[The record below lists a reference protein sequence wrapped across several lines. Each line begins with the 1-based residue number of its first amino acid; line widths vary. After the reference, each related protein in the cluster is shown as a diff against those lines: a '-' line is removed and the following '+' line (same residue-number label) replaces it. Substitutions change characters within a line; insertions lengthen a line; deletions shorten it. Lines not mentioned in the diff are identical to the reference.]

1 MTGIPESIWDS
12 WEELLRTRWQG
23 EQLMPIFHAYYFW
36 FAWGRSSRTPK
47 STHFELSDFKTVF
60 DGELKGDTIS
70 GEFVDPD
77 GSGHFSL
84 E

>member
-1 MTGIPESIWDS
+1 MGLVQPRKNLTRLAMTGIPESIWES

-47 STHFELSDFKTVF
+47 STTQ
-60 DGELKGDTIS
+60 
-70 GEFVDPD
+70 
-77 GSGHFSL
+77 SL
-84 E
+84 NLP